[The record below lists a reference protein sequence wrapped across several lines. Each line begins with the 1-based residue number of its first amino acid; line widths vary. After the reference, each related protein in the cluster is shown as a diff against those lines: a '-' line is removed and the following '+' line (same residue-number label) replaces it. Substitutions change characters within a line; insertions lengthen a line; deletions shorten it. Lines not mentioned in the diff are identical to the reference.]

1 MSRHPHSLKRI
12 EKHRKNKLF
21 LLKLFSEKCTELT
34 PENYPE
40 ICRQVDDRLLE
51 HCKSNIRSYQMARI
65 EFAKYIKRFNLSL
78 NENYPV
84 PAPPVRHERT
94 PPQQNI
100 ETLKHGKRVTQFAK
114 NMIAHWTNYND
125 FSPTQSLGFCL
136 ISAILFNGIYNDI
149 ELQNFLKIIFKTH
162 KFKSFLNLN
171 HIISLE
177 IPNRHFGNQRK
188 KDSDFSVSYT
198 KTFVLNDI
206 VKCWIYRLKH
216 QEFDLFSDIKDVEN
230 VINTCISECFPEEK
244 IRYKDLLKYGFYYTQ
259 FLKNSGL
266 DQISICILKN
276 DIYSSSPL
284 EKQLAAYFVQ
294 FEQTRTTTI
303 QSTVENHRVR
313 HIAPIETDIAEFL
326 VKIRQTIRA
335 KNYRDQL
342 IELYSTELSP
352 ALERLL
358 LWTILRSKLMEP
370 QLDRLNH
377 IIQKQQRFERKL
389 IRADFQPVEQS
400 SLNTMFSQFA
410 VHWLQA
416 TQDKDIS
423 SFSDADFEDLYGEML
438 LLKKETTQA
447 AFQKRLKEFHQKQT
461 LFFNAPIIDLD
472 NLIQAKICKT
482 ALISPHL
489 FHSMLQQLKNT
500 QDISVRDKNMFKQIF
515 ILGFRAGLRINETLN
530 IFVRDLLITEDA
542 VMLTIRNNRNK
553 NQKSYSAYRKIPLH
567 HLFKADELR
576 AFKAYSLNKKRL
588 LKGQG
593 KSFAQPL
600 FLKQSL
606 KETYEN
612 EVNALLKQLILPIF
626 GEHNF
631 TYHSLRHSAFNHLY
645 LILKNS
651 ALADAFTDYSPHEQL
666 RIRYALLRNRNTQQT
681 WYALSHFAGHLTP
694 ETTCS
699 SYLHLI
705 HLASTYQ
712 LNEIENPLPKE
723 AYFHILKHDDTV
735 KYPVQQ
741 RAIRQFLFDQLTKDR
756 YRQHDHQYQPEQQKS
771 PDSLRLGAHDSEM
784 NFELLHHILAVEK
797 EQDLLLPE
805 AIPLQI
811 AQKLRARALHLKT
824 SCVNQKKSSRLF
836 TTDFLRK
843 TPAALVTTL
852 PTNQE
857 EKKVIHHV
865 QERYANVQ
873 SKYKKQLHTIYSIYL
888 EKVQS
893 NSAQL
898 IFELNEKRQL
908 KKLLSFISDL
918 FPKKYL
924 HLELSQQRKT
934 ELKKTLQ
941 DLTLRAENFSINEG
955 EQQIKF
961 CFKCK
966 DAKALGVF
974 KLLMYL
980 MIVSHFQAICNKNLN
995 S

>member
-1 MSRHPHSLKRI
+1 MSRHPHSIKRQKKLI
-12 EKHRKNKLF
+12 KNKEF
-21 LLKLFSEKCTELT
+21 LLKLFSEKCLELT
-34 PENYPE
+34 PGNYSDVY
-40 ICRQVDDRLLE
+40 RQVDNQLLE
-51 HCKSNIRSYQMARI
+51 KYKSNTRSHKMVRL
-65 EFAKYIKRFNLSL
+65 EFAKYIKRFNRLS
-78 NENYPV
+78 NQNYPI
-84 PAPPVRHERT
+84 PATPVSHESP

-114 NMIAHWTNYND
+114 NLIAHWTEHND
-125 FSPTQSLGFCL
+125 FSPTQSLAFCL
-136 ISAILFNGIYNDI
+136 ISTILFNGIYNEN
-149 ELQNFLKIIFKTH
+149 ELQKFLKIILKTK
-162 KFKSFLNLN
+162 KFQSFLDSN
-171 HIISLE
+171 HIVSLE
-177 IPNRHFGNQRK
+177 IPNPNFGNQRIN
-188 KDSDFSVSYT
+188 DLEFSVSYT
-198 KTFVLNDI
+198 KTFVLHDI

-216 QEFDLFSDIKDVEN
+216 QKFDLFSDIDDAEQ
-230 VINTCISECFPEEK
+230 VINTCIIECFPQEK
-244 IRYKDLLKYGFYYTQ
+244 VRYKDLLKYGFYYTQ

-276 DIYSSSPL
+276 EVYSSSPL

-294 FEQTRTTTI
+294 VEQAHPNNNKI
-303 QSTVENHRVR
+303 ENTCENRQ
-313 HIAPIETDIAEFL
+313 APSITNISMDIADAL
-326 VKIRQTIRA
+326 VEIRQAIRA
-335 KNYRDQL
+335 KNYSDRL
-342 IELYSTELSP
+342 IELYAKEQPP

-358 LWTILRSKLMEP
+358 LWTILRSKLTEA
-370 QLDRLNH
+370 QLDCLNQ
-377 IIQKQQRFERKL
+377 IIQQQKRFKRKL
-389 IRADFQPVEQS
+389 IQADFQPIKQS

-416 TQDKDIS
+416 TQDTDIS

-438 LLKKETTQA
+438 LLKKETTRA
-447 AFQKRLKEFHQKQT
+447 TLQKRLQEFHHKQT
-461 LFFNAPIIDLD
+461 LFFNAPTIDLD
-472 NLIQAKICKT
+472 NLIQVKICRT
-482 ALISPHL
+482 ALISPHI
-489 FHSMLQQLKNT
+489 FHHMLEQLENT
-500 QDISVRDKNMFKQIF
+500 QNISIQDKNIFKLIF
-515 ILGFRAGLRINETLN
+515 ILGFRVGLRINETLN
-530 IFVRDLLITEDA
+530 IFVRDLFISEDA
-542 VMLTIRNNRNK
+542 VILTIRNNRNK

-567 HLFKADELR
+567 HLLKADELH
-576 AFKAYSLNKKRL
+576 AFKTYSQNRKRL
-588 LKGQG
+588 LKEQG
-593 KSFAQPL
+593 KSVAHPL

-606 KETYEN
+606 EETHEN
-612 EVNALLKQLILPIF
+612 EVNSLLKQLIQPVF

-651 ALADAFTDYSPHEQL
+651 TLADAFTDYSPHEQL

-699 SYLHLI
+699 SYLHLM
-705 HLASTYQ
+705 HLAISYQ
-712 LNEIENPLPKE
+712 LNQIQSPLHKE
-723 AYFHILKHDDTV
+723 AYFNILKHDDAI

-741 RAIRQFLFDQLTKDR
+741 RAIKQFLFDQLTKDR
-756 YRQHDHQYQPEQQKS
+756 YRQHDHQYQPGQQKS
-771 PDSLRLGAHDSEM
+771 PDSLILGAHDSEM
-784 NFELLHHILAVEK
+784 TFELLHHILAVEK
-797 EQDLLLPE
+797 EQNLLLPE

-843 TPAALVTTL
+843 TPAALVTML

-865 QERYANVQ
+865 QERYANIQ

-888 EKVQS
+888 EKAQP

-908 KKLLSFISDL
+908 KKFMSFISSL

-924 HLELSQQRKT
+924 HLELSQQSKT

-941 DLTLRAENFSINEG
+941 DLTLRAENFSLNEN
-955 EQQIKF
+955 ERRIKF
-961 CFKCK
+961 CFKGK

-980 MIVSHFQAICNKNLN
+980 MIVSHL
-995 S
+995 

>member
-1 MSRHPHSLKRI
+1 MSKHPHSLKRLK
-12 EKHRKNKLF
+12 KHREKKVF
-21 LLKLFSEKCTELT
+21 LLKLFSEKCIELT

-40 ICRQVDDRLLE
+40 ICQQVDDRLLE
-51 HCKSNIRSYQMARI
+51 HYKSNIRSYQIARL
-65 EFAKYIKRFNLSL
+65 EFAKYIKRFNLSS
-78 NENYPV
+78 NQRYPV
-84 PAPPVRHERT
+84 PAAPVTHERT
-94 PPQQNI
+94 QPQQNI
-100 ETLKHGKRVTQFAK
+100 ETLKHGKKVTQFAK
-114 NMIAHWTNYND
+114 NMIAFWTKHND

-136 ISAILFNGIYNDI
+136 ISSILFNGIYNDS
-149 ELQNFLKIIFKTH
+149 ELQKFLKIILRIN
-162 KFKSFLNLN
+162 KFQSFLNLN
-171 HIISLE
+171 HIVSLE
-177 IPNRHFGNQRK
+177 IPNRHFGNQRINAP
-188 KDSDFSVSYT
+188 DSSVSYT
-198 KTFVLNDI
+198 KTFVLHDI

-216 QEFDLFSDIKDVEN
+216 QEFDLFSDIDDAEHL
-230 VINTCISECFPEEK
+230 INSCIIECFPEEK
-244 IRYKDLLKYGFYYTQ
+244 VRYKDLLKYGFYYTQ
-259 FLKNSGL
+259 FLENSGL
-266 DQISICILKN
+266 DQMSICILKN
-276 DIYSSSPL
+276 EIYSSSPL
-284 EKQLAAYFVQ
+284 KKQLAAYFVQ
-294 FEQTRTTTI
+294 FKQTHTNTI
-303 QSTVENHRVR
+303 QDDFEKPQDQSTAN
-313 HIAPIETDIAEFL
+313 IAIDIADVL
-326 VKIRQTIRA
+326 VAIRQAIRA
-335 KNYRDQL
+335 KNYIDQL
-342 IELYSTELSP
+342 IELYFRERSP

-358 LWTILRSKLMEP
+358 LWTILRSKLTVP
-370 QLDRLNH
+370 QLDHLNH
-377 IIQKQQRFERKL
+377 IIQQQQRFKRKL
-389 IRADFQPVEQS
+389 IRADFQPIKQS

-438 LLKKETTQA
+438 LLKKESTRATL
-447 AFQKRLKEFHQKQT
+447 QKRLQEFHHKQT
-461 LFFNAPIIDLD
+461 LFFNAPAVDLD
-472 NLIQAKICKT
+472 NLIQVKICKT

-489 FHSMLQQLKNT
+489 FHGMLQQLENT
-500 QDISVRDKNMFKQIF
+500 QGISVRDKNMFKLIF

-530 IFVRDLLITEDA
+530 IFVRDLLITEDD

-567 HLFKADELR
+567 HLLKADELR
-576 AFKAYSLNKKRL
+576 AFKAYSLNRKRL

-593 KSFAQPL
+593 KSLRQPL

-606 KETYEN
+606 KETHEN
-612 EVNALLKQLILPIF
+612 EVNTRLKQLIQPIF

-651 ALADAFTDYSPHEQL
+651 ALADVFTDYSPHEQL

-681 WYALSHFAGHLTP
+681 WYAFSHFAGHITP

-699 SYLHLI
+699 SYLHLM
-705 HLASTYQ
+705 HLAISYQ
-712 LNEIENPLPKE
+712 LNQIESPLPKE
-723 AYFHILKHDDTV
+723 AYFNILKHDDAV

-741 RAIRQFLFDQLTKDR
+741 RAIRLFLFDRLTQDR
-756 YRQHDHQYQPEQQKS
+756 YKQHDHQYQPEQQKS
-771 PDSLRLGAHDSEM
+771 PDSLMLGTHDSEM
-784 NFELLHHILAVEK
+784 TFELLHHILTVEK
-797 EQDLLLPE
+797 EEDLLLPE
-805 AIPLQI
+805 TIPLQI

-843 TPAALVTTL
+843 TPAALVTML

-857 EKKVIHHV
+857 EKRVIHHV

-873 SKYKKQLHTIYSIYL
+873 SKYKKQLNTIYSIYL
-888 EKVQS
+888 EKVQP

-898 IFELNEKRQL
+898 TFELNEKRQL
-908 KKLLSFISDL
+908 KKFLSFISSL

-924 HLELSQQRKT
+924 HLELSQQSKT
-934 ELKKTLQ
+934 ELKKTLP

-955 EQQIKF
+955 EQRIKF

-980 MIVSHFQAICNKNLN
+980 MIVSHI
-995 S
+995 

>member
-1 MSRHPHSLKRI
+1 MSKHPHSLKRLK
-12 EKHRKNKLF
+12 KHREKKVF
-21 LLKLFSEKCTELT
+21 LLQLFSEKFTELT

-40 ICRQVDDRLLE
+40 IFRQVDDRLLE
-51 HCKSNIRSYQMARI
+51 HYKSNIRSYQIARI
-65 EFAKYIKRFNLSL
+65 EFAKYIKRFNLSS
-78 NENYPV
+78 NHHYPV
-84 PAPPVRHERT
+84 PAAPVRYERSL
-94 PPQQNI
+94 PLQNI
-100 ETLKHGKRVTQFAK
+100 ETLKHGKKVTQFAK
-114 NMIAHWTNYND
+114 NLIAHWTEHND

-136 ISAILFNGIYNDI
+136 ISSILFNGIYNHA
-149 ELQNFLKIIFKTH
+149 ELQFFLKTILKTK
-162 KFKSFLNLN
+162 KFQSFLNLN
-171 HIISLE
+171 HIVSLD
-177 IPNRHFGNQRK
+177 IPNRHFGNQRINNPN
-188 KDSDFSVSYT
+188 FSVSYT

-216 QEFDLFSDIKDVEN
+216 QKFDLFSDIDDAEQ
-230 VINTCISECFPEEK
+230 VINTCIIECFPQEK
-244 IRYKDLLKYGFYYTQ
+244 VRYKDLLKYGFYYTQ

-276 DIYSSSPL
+276 EVYSSSPL

-294 FEQTRTTTI
+294 VEQAHPNNNKI
-303 QSTVENHRVR
+303 ENTCENRQ
-313 HIAPIETDIAEFL
+313 APSITNISMDIADAL
-326 VKIRQTIRA
+326 VEIRQAIRA
-335 KNYRDQL
+335 KNYSDRL
-342 IELYSTELSP
+342 IELYAKEQPP

-358 LWTILRSKLMEP
+358 LWTILRSKLTEA
-370 QLDRLNH
+370 QLDCLNQ
-377 IIQKQQRFERKL
+377 IIQQQKRFKRKL
-389 IRADFQPVEQS
+389 IQADFQPIKQS

-416 TQDKDIS
+416 TQDTDIS

-438 LLKKETTQA
+438 LLKKETTRA
-447 AFQKRLKEFHQKQT
+447 TLQKRLQEFHHKQT
-461 LFFNAPIIDLD
+461 LFFNAPTIDLD
-472 NLIQAKICKT
+472 NLIQVKICRT
-482 ALISPHL
+482 ALISPHI
-489 FHSMLQQLKNT
+489 FHHMLKQLENT
-500 QDISVRDKNMFKQIF
+500 QNISIQDKNIFKLIF
-515 ILGFRAGLRINETLN
+515 ILGFRVGLRINETLN
-530 IFVRDLLITEDA
+530 IFVRDLFISEDA
-542 VMLTIRNNRNK
+542 VILTIRNNRNK

-567 HLFKADELR
+567 HLLKADELH
-576 AFKAYSLNKKRL
+576 AFKTYSQNRKRL
-588 LKGQG
+588 LKEQG
-593 KSFAQPL
+593 KSVAHPL

-606 KETYEN
+606 EETHEN
-612 EVNALLKQLILPIF
+612 EVNSLLKQLIQPVF

-651 ALADAFTDYSPHEQL
+651 TLADAFTDYSPHEQL

-699 SYLHLI
+699 SYLHLM
-705 HLASTYQ
+705 HLAISYQ
-712 LNEIENPLPKE
+712 LNQIQSPLHKE
-723 AYFHILKHDDTV
+723 AYFNILKHDDAI

-741 RAIRQFLFDQLTKDR
+741 RAIKQFLFDQLTKDR
-756 YRQHDHQYQPEQQKS
+756 YRQHDHQYQPGQQKS
-771 PDSLRLGAHDSEM
+771 PDSLILGAHDSEM
-784 NFELLHHILAVEK
+784 TFELLHHILAVEK
-797 EQDLLLPE
+797 EQNLLLPE

-843 TPAALVTTL
+843 TPAALVTML

-865 QERYANVQ
+865 QERYANIQ

-888 EKVQS
+888 EKAQP

-908 KKLLSFISDL
+908 KKFMSFISSL

-924 HLELSQQRKT
+924 HLELSQQSKT

-941 DLTLRAENFSINEG
+941 DLTLRAENFSLNEN
-955 EQQIKF
+955 ERRIKF
-961 CFKCK
+961 CFKGK

-980 MIVSHFQAICNKNLN
+980 MIVSHL
-995 S
+995 